1 MVIIGNQIL
10 IAQEKLSIQIS
21 GTTEEVAAKLS
32 QNKDRI
38 SWYTLSDDKLAS
50 NVSVELANIG
60 EKRYDRGRGSVK
72 AEPDAPGKYSF
83 NTQVDLDIKK
93 VDKSKRVLLLVKLET
108 ILGNEVFYQHEMAF
122 EELTKPILLDGY
134 MWRAKND
141 KIKPERQLCL
151 EFSSFIS
158 DAKLRN
164 QYVENESTTKLN
176 RDDFAVFLRQNES
189 QDWVQLTERLEGSI
203 SNGNSIAL
211 ANTLPTWIDPSKKLF
226 VRFSAKTPLGN
237 AIWGEYAVDPHEYRK
252 EYRAKHYT
260 SVAFDPS
267 AAPNVPS
274 VQTQSGNT
282 TQPEPTQPEPV
293 KTEQTKTE
301 PVKTE
306 QTKTEPV
313 KTEQTKAEPV
323 KTEQTKTEPAVKSDK
338 ATGVQ
343 VTQPAKVEPAPAA
356 SGPSFTKGKA
366 VSNLP
371 NANYD
376 VLVHQADSL
385 FDKSTFLPAK
395 EKYEAALKLKPAES
409 YLIERIKACEQ
420 KLQVIKGGKSF

>member
-1 MVIIGNQIL
+1 MKQVLLILMLIIGNQFL
-10 IAQEKLSIQIS
+10 IAQDKLSIQIS
-21 GTTEEVAAKLS
+21 GTSEEVAAKLS

-38 SWYTLSDDKLAS
+38 SWYTISDDKLAS
-50 NVSVELANIG
+50 NISVELANVG
-60 EKRYDRGRGSVK
+60 EKKYDRGRGSVK
-72 AEPDAPGKYSF
+72 AEPDASGKYSF

-93 VDKSKRVLLLVKLET
+93 VDKSKRVVLLVKLET

-134 MWRAKND
+134 MWRATND

-189 QDWVQLTERLEGSI
+189 QDWVQLTEKLEGSI

-211 ANTLPTWIDPSKKLF
+211 ANTLPSWIDPSKKLF

-237 AIWGEYAVDPHEYRK
+237 AIWGEYAVEPHEYRK

-267 AAPNVPS
+267 AAPHVPS
-274 VQTQSGNT
+274 VQTQTANT
-282 TQPEPTQPEPV
+282 TQTEPTQTEQV
-293 KTEQTKTE
+293 KTEQTQ
-301 PVKTE
+301 TE
-306 QTKTEPV
+306 Q
-313 KTEQTKAEPV
+313 V

-343 VTQPAKVEPAPAA
+343 VSQPAKVEPAPAA

-371 NANYD
+371 NATYD
-376 VLVHQADSL
+376 KLVHQADSL

-409 YLIERIKACEQ
+409 YLIERIKVCEQ